1 MRARVGQRIDID
13 GVVRDMRER
22 EHKYGSLVTFHMRD
36 YGPSWSEAKRSVKNS
51 IKWSLI
57 KKQWRELPH

>member
-1 MRARVGQRIDID
+1 MRVRIGRRIDID

-22 EHKYGSLVTFHMRD
+22 EQKYGSLVTFHMRD
-36 YGPSWSEAKRSVKNS
+36 YGLSWSQAKISVRNS

-57 KKQWRELPH
+57 KKQWRELSH